1 MGDNAF
7 IWDYV
12 HSCTVGIFTLSD
24 CRPVWEFGVI
34 STFLL
39 LALITFLILVTTRV
53 REESRLAA
61 H

>member
-1 MGDNAF
+1 MGF

-12 HSCTVGIFTLSD
+12 YSCALGNPAVSD
-24 CRPVWEFGVI
+24 CRPVWEFGAI
-34 STFLL
+34 SSFLL
-39 LALITFLILVTTRV
+39 LAVLTFLILVTTRV

>member
-1 MGDNAF
+1 MDNHGF

-12 HSCTVGIFTLSD
+12 HACAVGNSTLSD
-24 CRPVWEFGVI
+24 CRPLWEFGVI

-39 LALITFLILVTTRV
+39 LAVVTFFILVTTRV
-53 REESRLAA
+53 REESRLV